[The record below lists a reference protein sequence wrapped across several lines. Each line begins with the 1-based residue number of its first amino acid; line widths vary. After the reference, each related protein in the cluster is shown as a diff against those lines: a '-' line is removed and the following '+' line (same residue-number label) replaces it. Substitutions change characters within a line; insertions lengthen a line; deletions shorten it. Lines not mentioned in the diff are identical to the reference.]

1 MNLLIILTE
10 SCILFKQDASVDFV
24 NINNNTVIWGIT
36 GHFLHF
42 ECVRKYYK
50 GF

>member
-24 NINNNTVIWGIT
+24 NINNNTTVKIV
-36 GHFLHF
+36 FDYQSLSP
-42 ECVRKYYK
+42 EAS
-50 GF
+50 